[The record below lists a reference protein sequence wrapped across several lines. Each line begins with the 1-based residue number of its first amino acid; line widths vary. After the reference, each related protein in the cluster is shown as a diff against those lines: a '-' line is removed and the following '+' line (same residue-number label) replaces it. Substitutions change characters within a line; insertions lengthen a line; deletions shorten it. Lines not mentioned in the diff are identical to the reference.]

1 MLKALLI
8 AVRRRPRGTFFTRIG
23 HSVGCDA
30 WRRPSP
36 ETECE
41 PEGEL
46 LGVNAMA
53 ELFFGGLKKKRIKKQ
68 IIKLAKADV
77 VDYID
82 TFYK

>member
-1 MLKALLI
+1 
-8 AVRRRPRGTFFTRIG
+8 
-23 HSVGCDA
+23 
-30 WRRPSP
+30 
-36 ETECE
+36 
-41 PEGEL
+41 L